1 MYAWGE
7 NKFGQIGNG
16 SNNDQLENPIRIEG
30 FDNEKAVMISCGAGR
45 GRLTERRLTDNQL
58 TERLLTESPI
68 DRTPIDRIAD

>member
-1 MYAWGE
+1 LFLNHLKKIFY
-7 NKFGQIGNG
+7 N
-16 SNNDQLENPIRIEG
+16 IEKL
-30 FDNEKAVMISCGAGR
+30 FFLGR